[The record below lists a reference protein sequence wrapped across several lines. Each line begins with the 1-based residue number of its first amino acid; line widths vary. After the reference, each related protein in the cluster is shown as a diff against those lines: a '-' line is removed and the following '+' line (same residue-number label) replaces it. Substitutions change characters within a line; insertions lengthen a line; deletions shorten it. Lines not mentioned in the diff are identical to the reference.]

1 MFLNILVRDV
11 GIQMVI
17 GILCHTGGEIPFE
30 FSPFSITL
38 DLLSAAEASE
48 CKSVVKSLLETS
60 DDEES
65 DFLFLFLP
73 ELFFLLLFLSISWET
88 ELENVLCLL
97 FLDFFFCL
105 SIFLFGEGFATF
117 ALPTTFLAGS
127 SGEFPGLPLSLRSV

>member
-1 MFLNILVRDV
+1 
-11 GIQMVI
+11 MVI

-73 ELFFLLLFLSISWET
+73 ELFFLLLFFSIS
-88 ELENVLCLL
+88 
-97 FLDFFFCL
+97 
-105 SIFLFGEGFATF
+105 
-117 ALPTTFLAGS
+117 
-127 SGEFPGLPLSLRSV
+127 